1 MTKTRGPLP
10 DPDDSTN
17 GSDAKADGTS
27 ENPEI
32 KQVELTSDEPVS
44 FEVPPN
50 TNLVVNVVGKQG
62 GGCVSSFFSGCGCL
76 ATGFIAIALILA
88 AIGSQSR

>member
-10 DPDDSTN
+10 DSDDPAN
-17 GSDAKADGTS
+17 GANAKADGTS
-27 ENPEI
+27 ETPEI
-32 KQVELTSDEPVS
+32 KEFDLTSNDPVS

-62 GGCVSSFFSGCGCL
+62 GGCLSSFFSGCGCL
-76 ATGFIAIALILA
+76 ATGFIVLALILA
-88 AIGSQSR
+88 AIGSQTR

>member
-1 MTKTRGPLP
+1 VTKTRGPLP

-32 KQVELTSDEPVS
+32 KKVELTPDEPVS

-62 GGCVSSFFSGCGCL
+62 GGCLSSLFSGCGCL
-76 ATGFIAIALILA
+76 ATGFIVLALILA
-88 AIGSQSR
+88 AIGSASR